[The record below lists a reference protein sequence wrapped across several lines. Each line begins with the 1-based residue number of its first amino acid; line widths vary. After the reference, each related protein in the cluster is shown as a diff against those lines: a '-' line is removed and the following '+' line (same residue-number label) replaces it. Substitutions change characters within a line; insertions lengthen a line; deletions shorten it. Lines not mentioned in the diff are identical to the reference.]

1 MNEVRQNA
9 IDEVKQVCNQHIS
22 VERVT
27 QYSRDEADDKLGK
40 SWPDI
45 ADVYPSP
52 SVNVDDL
59 HKAKDSLTEK
69 DYRVSI
75 SEDDHG
81 QMCLMVSIT
90 IDSTKRLEIENLD

>member
-9 IDEVKQVCNQHIS
+9 IDEVKRVCNQQIS
-22 VERVT
+22 VDTVT

-52 SVNVDDL
+52 SVSVDDL

-75 SEDDHG
+75 SEDDYG
-81 QMCLMVSIT
+81 QMCLMVSVT
-90 IDSTKRLEIENLD
+90 HDSRKRLEKENLN